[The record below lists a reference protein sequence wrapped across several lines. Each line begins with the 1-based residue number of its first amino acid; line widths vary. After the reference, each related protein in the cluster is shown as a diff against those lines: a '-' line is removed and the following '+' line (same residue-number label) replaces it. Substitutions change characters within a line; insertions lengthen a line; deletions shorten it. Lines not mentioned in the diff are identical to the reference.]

1 VKSFLLPSSFE
12 AVRRNLRQEASH
24 SARRPASC
32 RRSDAWTIEDEQ
44 CQKIGGG
51 YEALKFRFLAVSLNG
66 ANFLSTPIQ
75 SPIVMKPE
83 RNGPPRARNVE
94 ERRFT
99 APQGV
104 QRGRLK
110 MSPAVARTAKR
121 GFWIKAQAMCSI
133 LTGLWI
139 LGILHLGM

>member
-1 VKSFLLPSSFE
+1 M
-12 AVRRNLRQEASH
+12 
-24 SARRPASC
+24 
-32 RRSDAWTIEDEQ
+32 
-44 CQKIGGG
+44 KI
-51 YEALKFRFLAVSLNG
+51 RFLTVSLNG
-66 ANFLSTPIQ
+66 ANIVSTPIQ

-83 RNGPPRARNVE
+83 RNGPSRARNVE

-121 GFWIKAQAMCSI
+121 GFCIQSPATCSI
-133 LTGLWI
+133 LTGLGI
-139 LGILHLGM
+139 LGGLYLGR

>member
-1 VKSFLLPSSFE
+1 M
-12 AVRRNLRQEASH
+12 
-24 SARRPASC
+24 
-32 RRSDAWTIEDEQ
+32 
-44 CQKIGGG
+44 KI
-51 YEALKFRFLAVSLNG
+51 RFLTVSLNG
-66 ANFLSTPIQ
+66 ANIVSTPIQ

-83 RNGPPRARNVE
+83 RNGPSRARNVE

-121 GFWIKAQAMCSI
+121 GFCIQSPGDVFNLDRTWNSRWSI
-133 LTGLWI
+133 SR
-139 LGILHLGM
+139 